1 MDMYIYIQIFWILV
15 DIYQLKMGSS
25 CAIAEEKNM
34 KNIFWWVYRRVSSVS
49 VTRNLFLEDAM
60 LVKVKSRTPQRKFHL

>member
-1 MDMYIYIQIFWILV
+1 MDMYIYKYIGVLWIFTN
-15 DIYQLKMGSS
+15 LKWGLHVPLRR
-25 CAIAEEKNM
+25 EKNM